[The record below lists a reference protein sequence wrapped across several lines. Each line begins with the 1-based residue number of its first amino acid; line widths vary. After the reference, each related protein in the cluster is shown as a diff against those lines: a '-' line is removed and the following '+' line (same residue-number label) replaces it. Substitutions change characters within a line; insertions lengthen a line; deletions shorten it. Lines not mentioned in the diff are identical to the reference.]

1 MSLVI
6 VLPPSIISIPKYHK
20 YKTLL
25 GRPNKL
31 MVSHKMLRKH
41 TIPYIKVDT
50 HFEYAAHFSITYKYK
65 CTNLYMIHIY
75 YGQEEST
82 IVH

>member
-41 TIPYIKVDT
+41 TIHISK
-50 HFEYAAHFSITYKYK
+50 
-65 CTNLYMIHIY
+65 LIHILSM
-75 YGQEEST
+75 QHISVLHT
-82 IVH
+82 NTNALTFI